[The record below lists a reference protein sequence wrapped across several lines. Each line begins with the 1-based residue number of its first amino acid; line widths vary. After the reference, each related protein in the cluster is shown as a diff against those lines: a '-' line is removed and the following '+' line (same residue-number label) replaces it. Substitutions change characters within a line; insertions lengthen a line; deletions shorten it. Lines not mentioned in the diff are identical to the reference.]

1 MGSRSTI
8 EETLNEVPEM
18 KKKKKKTKLKVIC
31 STDKLVCVSLCLSYC
46 NFLSKQR
53 GSEVLLLTKLFKTGL
68 PKVHGGEK

>member
-8 EETLNEVPEM
+8 EETLIEVPEM
-18 KKKKKKTKLKVIC
+18 KKKKKTKLKVIC
-31 STDKLVCVSLCLSYC
+31 STDKLICVSLCLSYC

>member
-18 KKKKKKTKLKVIC
+18 KKKKKKLKVIC
-31 STDKLVCVSLCLSYC
+31 STDKLMCVSLCLSYC

>member
-18 KKKKKKTKLKVIC
+18 KKKTKLKEIC
-31 STDKLVCVSLCLSYC
+31 YTDKLMCVSLCLSQC

-53 GSEVLLLTKLFKTGL
+53 GSEVLVVFY
-68 PKVHGGEK
+68 EFYI